1 LFSLWAQPRSFAIF
15 MESFTRKKNGFQLE
29 AQEAATFGD
38 LKFVDQL
45 YRFLLRF
52 YLVSASTC
60 TEDHYMDSALTR
72 TVQRYHRLS
81 ADSILE
87 GKTVFLV
94 IETLWNLT
102 LSTYAFDGKRVGDSA
117 IKKHG
122 IYFIQIFCLHSFLD
136 ITSWLFVCAYATSYI
151 IIIIILIEVLF

>member
-15 MESFTRKKNGFQLE
+15 MESFTRNKNGFQLE

-87 GKTVFLV
+87 CKTVFLV

-102 LSTYAFDGKRVGDSA
+102 LSTYALMERGWVILPLKNMA
-117 IKKHG
+117 
-122 IYFIQIFCLHSFLD
+122 FISFKSSVCIHS
-136 ITSWLFVCAYATSYI
+136 
-151 IIIIILIEVLF
+151 